1 MDIRKKQIFDM
12 IKHVII
18 FSFELPNENHKIYEF
33 TCYNTQAWR
42 LGTCTNELYNI
53 LMSNFP
59 TSFKNYF
66 VILEMEQDILERN
79 YSRFRPPAPTP
90 TFLNKKRNH
99 KMNDKLKIEALN
111 NKHKHLK

>member
-1 MDIRKKQIFDM
+1 MYNTNMDIRKKKFDM

-33 TCYNTQAWR
+33 TCYNTHAWR

-59 TSFKNYF
+59 TKFQKLLCYTR
-66 VILEMEQDILERN
+66 DGTR
-79 YSRFRPPAPTP
+79 YSG
-90 TFLNKKRNH
+90 KK
-99 KMNDKLKIEALN
+99 LQ
-111 NKHKHLK
+111 

>member
-1 MDIRKKQIFDM
+1 M

-18 FSFELPNENHKIYEF
+18 FSFNLPNENNKIYEF

-59 TSFKNYF
+59 TSFKNYL
-66 VILEMEQDILERN
+66 VILKMEQDILERN
-79 YSRFRPPAPTP
+79 YSRFRPPTPTP
-90 TFLNKKRNH
+90 TLNKKRNRE
-99 KMNDKLKIEALN
+99 MNDKLKIEVLN

>member
-1 MDIRKKQIFDM
+1 M

-18 FSFELPNENHKIYEF
+18 FSFKLPYENNKIYEF

-66 VILEMEQDILERN
+66 VILKMEQDILERN
-79 YSRFRPPAPTP
+79 YSRYWPPAPMP
-90 TFLNKKRNH
+90 TFLNKKRNCE
-99 KMNDKLKIEALN
+99 MNDKLEIEVLN
-111 NKHKHLK
+111 DKHKHLKWC